1 MVFKRVLQGCTGG
14 SMLEYKIV
22 NKIHKAVDDN
32 KSMDTIVG
40 MFVDRRTTNT
50 DWVRKIVRNYKWKK
64 RIKMGKN
71 HDRI

>member
-1 MVFKRVLQGCTGG
+1 MI
-14 SMLEYKIV
+14 EYKVI

-64 RIKMGKN
+64 RIKMEEHHEQAN
-71 HDRI
+71 Q